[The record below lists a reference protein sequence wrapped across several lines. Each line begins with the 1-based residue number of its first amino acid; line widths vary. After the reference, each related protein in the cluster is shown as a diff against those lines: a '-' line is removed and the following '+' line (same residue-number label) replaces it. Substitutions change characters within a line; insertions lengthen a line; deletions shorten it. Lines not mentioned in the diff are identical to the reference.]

1 MLTKKLVYNKEA
13 LKTRLDPVQEDE
25 TEHDVT
31 MASSSPTQQ
40 TRTRWWRSSSK
51 S

>member
-1 MLTKKLVYNKEA
+1 MLAERLVDNKEA

-31 MASSSPTQQ
+31 SPSPTEQ